1 MLSCVLLMKKKK
13 FISLVIFM
21 LLSLSG
27 VIFIQGYWIYSSM
40 TNIEEEF
47 SLTVRQ
53 ALSSV
58 ADEVQAREL
67 RYYFDRFETLI
78 DSAGSP
84 ETSEFRDVFLFY
96 DNDAPSNLSALHA
109 FGILKDEYNIPTN
122 ENLNNNSESFTKIND
137 FKAVRTTT
145 ILKENF
151 DRENRVSLTIE
162 KFKDFKRINAFEQ
175 ATYKSFFSNI
185 ANAFPIHKRLNSYE
199 VEVILRRALIE
210 RDIITPF
217 EFGVFSDGLST
228 KVTSNNYVENQKG
241 PKYSVPLFLESEGVN
256 TYDLVVSFP
265 KKNTYLRSSIIG
277 ITILSLVLTLLVIM
291 VCSYSIYEI
300 VQQKKISEIKSDF
313 INNMSHEFKT
323 PIATISLAIDALQN
337 KTVKS
342 DKKRVDRYL
351 GMLRE
356 ENKRMQNQVE
366 NVLMIS
372 QLDRGTTPLELDTL
386 AMNNMVEEAISHVA
400 LIIKSKK
407 GTIKSNLKA
416 KKQIAIVDK
425 NHFLN
430 VFVNLLD
437 NAIKYSLEAPLIEIR
452 TFNDKSFW
460 IFEIKDNGIGM
471 DSDALKPI
479 FKKFYRQ
486 QGGNIHNI
494 KGHGLGLSYVKKII
508 ELHNGTISV
517 DSEKDIGSKF
527 QIRLPISS
535 SRINL

>member
-471 DSDALKPI
+471 DSDALKLI

>member
-1 MLSCVLLMKKKK
+1 MKKKK

-471 DSDALKPI
+471 DSDALKLI

>member
-1 MLSCVLLMKKKK
+1 MKKKQ

-40 TNIEEEF
+40 NNIEEEF

-58 ADEVQAREL
+58 AEEVQEREL

-96 DNDAPSNLSALHA
+96 DNDAPSSLSALHA
-109 FGILKDEYNIPTN
+109 FGMVKNEYNIPTN
-122 ENLNNNSESFTKIND
+122 GGINDESETFTKVSD
-137 FKAVRTTT
+137 YKGVRTKT
-145 ILKENF
+145 ILTENF
-151 DRENRVSLTIE
+151 DRENRVSLTID
-162 KFKDFKRINAFEQ
+162 KFKDIERINAFDQ
-175 ATYKSFFSNI
+175 ATYKSFFSSI

-199 VEVILRRALIE
+199 VEVILRRALIG

-217 EFGVFSDGLST
+217 EFGIFSDGLAT
-228 KVTSNNYVENQKG
+228 KVTSNNYVESQKG
-241 PKYSVPLFLESEGVN
+241 PKYSIPLFLESEGVN

-265 KKNTYLRSSIIG
+265 EKNTYLRSSFVG
-277 ITILSLVLTLLVIM
+277 ITILSFVLTLLIIV
-291 VCSYSIYEI
+291 VCAYSIYEI

-323 PIATISLAIDALQN
+323 PIATINLAIDALQN
-337 KTVKS
+337 KSVKNDS
-342 DKKRVDRYL
+342 SKVDRYL
-351 GMLRE
+351 NMLRE
-356 ENKRMQNQVE
+356 ENKRMQDQVE

-372 QLDRGTTPLELDTL
+372 QLDRGATPLDLQHT
-386 AMNNMVEEAISHVA
+386 AMNLLVEEAISHVA
-400 LIIKSKK
+400 LIIQSEK
-407 GTIKSNLKA
+407 GTIKCALKA
-416 KKQIAIVDK
+416 SEQSVFVDK
-425 NHFLN
+425 NHFTN

-437 NAIKYSLEAPLIEIR
+437 NAIKYSLKAPLIEIR
-452 TFNDKSFW
+452 SFNEKNFW
-460 IFEIKDNGIGM
+460 IFEIQDYGMGM
-471 DSDALKPI
+471 DLDTTKLI

-486 QGGNIHNI
+486 EGGNIHNI

-508 ELHNGTISV
+508 ELHNGTINVISKKKV
-517 DSEKDIGSKF
+517 GSTF
-527 QIRLPISS
+527 QIRLPITTPK
-535 SRINL
+535 INL

>member
-1 MLSCVLLMKKKK
+1 
-13 FISLVIFM
+13 M

-40 TNIEEEF
+40 NNIEEEF

-58 ADEVQAREL
+58 AEEVQEREL

-122 ENLNNNSESFTKIND
+122 GEISDDSDSFTKVKD
-137 FKAVRTTT
+137 YQGVRTTT

-151 DRENRVSLTIE
+151 DRENRVSLTID
-162 KFKDFKRINAFEQ
+162 KFKDFKRINAFQQ

-199 VEVILRRALIE
+199 VKVILRRALIE

-217 EFGVFSDGLST
+217 EFGVFSDGLAT
-228 KVTSNNYVENQKG
+228 KVTSNNYIEIQKG

-265 KKNTYLRSSIIG
+265 EKNTYLRSSFVG
-277 ITILSLVLTLLVIM
+277 ITILSFVLTLLIIV
-291 VCSYSIYEI
+291 VCAYSIYEI

-323 PIATISLAIDALQN
+323 PIATINLAIDALQN
-337 KTVKS
+337 KNIKNDAIKVN
-342 DKKRVDRYL
+342 RYL
-351 GMLRE
+351 NMLRE

-372 QLDRGTTPLELDTL
+372 QLDRGATPLNLQYT
-386 AMNNMVEEAISHVA
+386 AMNLLVEEAISHVA
-400 LIIKSKK
+400 LIIQSKK
-407 GTIKSNLKA
+407 GTIKSDLKA
-416 KKQIAIVDK
+416 SLQNVFVDK
-425 NHFLN
+425 NHFTN
-430 VFVNLLD
+430 TFVNLLD

-452 TFNDKSFW
+452 TFNQDNSW
-460 IFEIKDNGIGM
+460 IFEIQDYGLGM
-471 DSDALKPI
+471 DSDTVKLI

-486 QGGNIHNI
+486 EGGNIHNI

-508 ELHNGTISV
+508 ELHNGTINVISKKEV
-517 DSEKDIGSKF
+517 GSTF
-527 QIRLPISS
+527 QIRLPTITVTK
-535 SRINL
+535 INL

>member
-1 MLSCVLLMKKKK
+1 
-13 FISLVIFM
+13 
-21 LLSLSG
+21 
-27 VIFIQGYWIYSSM
+27 
-40 TNIEEEF
+40 
-47 SLTVRQ
+47 
-53 ALSSV
+53 
-58 ADEVQAREL
+58 
-67 RYYFDRFETLI
+67 
-78 DSAGSP
+78 
-84 ETSEFRDVFLFY
+84 
-96 DNDAPSNLSALHA
+96 
-109 FGILKDEYNIPTN
+109 
-122 ENLNNNSESFTKIND
+122 
-137 FKAVRTTT
+137 
-145 ILKENF
+145 
-151 DRENRVSLTIE
+151 
-162 KFKDFKRINAFEQ
+162 
-175 ATYKSFFSNI
+175 
-185 ANAFPIHKRLNSYE
+185 
-199 VEVILRRALIE
+199 
-210 RDIITPF
+210 
-217 EFGVFSDGLST
+217 
-228 KVTSNNYVENQKG
+228 
-241 PKYSVPLFLESEGVN
+241 
-256 TYDLVVSFP
+256 
-265 KKNTYLRSSIIG
+265 
-277 ITILSLVLTLLVIM
+277 
-291 VCSYSIYEI
+291 
-300 VQQKKISEIKSDF
+300 
-313 INNMSHEFKT
+313 
-323 PIATISLAIDALQN
+323 
-337 KTVKS
+337 
-342 DKKRVDRYL
+342 
-351 GMLRE
+351 MLRE

-471 DSDALKPI
+471 DSDALKLI

>member
-1 MLSCVLLMKKKK
+1 
-13 FISLVIFM
+13 M

-40 TNIEEEF
+40 NNIEEEF

-58 ADEVQAREL
+58 AEEVQEREL

-122 ENLNNNSESFTKIND
+122 GEISDDSDSFTKVKD
-137 FKAVRTTT
+137 YQGVRTTT

-151 DRENRVSLTIE
+151 DRENRVSLTID
-162 KFKDFKRINAFEQ
+162 KFKDFKRINAFQQ

-199 VEVILRRALIE
+199 VKVILRRALIE

-217 EFGVFSDGLST
+217 EFGVFSDGLAT
-228 KVTSNNYVENQKG
+228 KVTSNNYIEIQKG

-265 KKNTYLRSSIIG
+265 EKNTYLRSSFVG
-277 ITILSLVLTLLVIM
+277 ITILSFVLTLLIIV
-291 VCSYSIYEI
+291 VCAYSIYEI

-323 PIATISLAIDALQN
+323 PIATINLAIDALQN
-337 KTVKS
+337 KNIKNDAIKVN
-342 DKKRVDRYL
+342 RYL
-351 GMLRE
+351 NMLRE

-372 QLDRGTTPLELDTL
+372 QLDRGATPLNLEYT
-386 AMNNMVEEAISHVA
+386 AMNLLVEEAISHVA
-400 LIIKSKK
+400 LIIQSKK
-407 GTIKSNLKA
+407 GTIKSDLKA
-416 KKQIAIVDK
+416 SLQNVFVDK
-425 NHFLN
+425 NHFTN
-430 VFVNLLD
+430 TFVNLLD

-452 TFNDKSFW
+452 TFNQDNSW
-460 IFEIKDNGIGM
+460 IFEIQDYGLGM
-471 DSDALKPI
+471 DSDTVKLI

-486 QGGNIHNI
+486 EGGNIHNI

-508 ELHNGTISV
+508 ELHNGTINVISKKEV
-517 DSEKDIGSKF
+517 GSTF
-527 QIRLPISS
+527 QIRLPTITVTK
-535 SRINL
+535 INL